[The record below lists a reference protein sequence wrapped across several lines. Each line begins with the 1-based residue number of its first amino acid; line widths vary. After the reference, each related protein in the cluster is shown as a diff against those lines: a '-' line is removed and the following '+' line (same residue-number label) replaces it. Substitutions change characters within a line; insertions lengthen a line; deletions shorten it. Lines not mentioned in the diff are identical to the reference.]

1 MRPGAIRRRT
11 VSADTY
17 IGGMSGP
24 AAPLPGATGPLLLEC
39 AHYDRFECRS
49 CTWLERPY
57 DDQLAA
63 KQMATR
69 ELVRAALGDRPEPV
83 WLAPVPSV
91 PEGFRTKAKMVVG
104 GTAAEPTLGLWD
116 QRRGAVDLRD
126 CALHTRGIRTTLP
139 VLAEFVTRA
148 GLAPYDISARSG
160 ELKHVLVT
168 ESPAGELMVRWVLRS
183 TEAEARIRKHLPWL
197 LEAVAGLRVVTLNVQ
212 PAHAALLE
220 GEREVV
226 LTAQGTL
233 PMQVNG
239 LILHLGPRSFFQTN
253 TDVAASLYRAA
264 RAWVDE
270 LAPASVH
277 DLYCGVG
284 GFALHLAAPG
294 RTVTGIEISPEA
306 VAAAGRGRDDA
317 GLSPDQVRFIAG
329 DATSY
334 LLDDSADLVVVNP
347 PRRGLGADLAARLEE
362 AGPAAVLY
370 SSCNPETLARDLE
383 VMRSYAPVRAQVL
396 DMFPQTAHLEVLI
409 LLKRQPRKSR

>member
-1 MRPGAIRRRT
+1 M
-11 VSADTY
+11 
-17 IGGMSGP
+17 
-24 AAPLPGATGPLLLEC
+24 
-39 AHYDRFECRS
+39 
-49 CTWLERPY
+49 
-57 DDQLAA
+57 
-63 KQMATR
+63 
-69 ELVRAALGDRPEPV
+69 
-83 WLAPVPSV
+83 
-91 PEGFRTKAKMVVG
+91 
-104 GTAAEPTLGLWD
+104 
-116 QRRGAVDLRD
+116 
-126 CALHTRGIRTTLP
+126 
-139 VLAEFVTRA
+139 TRA

-226 LTAQGTL
+226 LTAHGTL

-284 GFALHLAAPG
+284 GFALHLAAPR

-306 VAAAGRGRDDA
+306 VAAWSSSTHRGAGSAPTWPRGSRKRDRPQCSTPA
-317 GLSPDQVRFIAG
+317 ATPRRWR
-329 DATSY
+329 ATS
-334 LLDDSADLVVVNP
+334 
-347 PRRGLGADLAARLEE
+347 R
-362 AGPAAVLY
+362 
-370 SSCNPETLARDLE
+370 
-383 VMRSYAPVRAQVL
+383 
-396 DMFPQTAHLEVLI
+396 
-409 LLKRQPRKSR
+409 